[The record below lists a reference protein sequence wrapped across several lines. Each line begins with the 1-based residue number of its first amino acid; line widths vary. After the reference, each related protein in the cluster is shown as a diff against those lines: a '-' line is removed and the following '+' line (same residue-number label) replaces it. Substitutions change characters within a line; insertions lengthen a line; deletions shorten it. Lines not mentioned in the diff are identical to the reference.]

1 MRFHIITLG
10 CKINQYESQALR
22 EAWLA
27 RGMTETNDPVA
38 ADFLLVNSCAVTARA
53 IRDLRQTVR
62 RLHRL
67 APEARIVVT
76 GCAAEP
82 LGRELQEMEGV
93 SAVVPQKDKPLL
105 RDPDAPPPGGAPVQ
119 PLTISQFQRSRA
131 VLKVQDGCSHRCT
144 YCIVPLTRGPA
155 VSRTPGDILREA
167 RGLLENGLRELII
180 SGINLRQ
187 YQSGEH
193 DFWDL
198 LAFLDRELSREWGE
212 TARLRCSS
220 LDPAQLDERG
230 LETIAACR
238 MLCPHLH
245 LSIQSAS
252 PTVLRRMG
260 RSHNKPGMVARGVE
274 QLQQYFPRLG
284 VGADLLVGFPGESDE
299 EFQETFDFVQT
310 LPLTYAHVFPYSR
323 RPGTPAAKFS
333 DQVPKPVRT
342 ERAARLRELAKGKRL
357 AFVQG
362 LARLSRLR
370 VLLESASPPGGRCEY
385 YAMCRLEEPTSARA
399 GNPGHV
405 IVDVAPTGADGD
417 ILVVRSLEPRS

>member
-1 MRFHIITLG
+1 M
-10 CKINQYESQALR
+10 
-22 EAWLA
+22 
-27 RGMTETNDPVA
+27 
-38 ADFLLVNSCAVTARA
+38 
-53 IRDLRQTVR
+53 
-62 RLHRL
+62 
-67 APEARIVVT
+67 
-76 GCAAEP
+76 
-82 LGRELQEMEGV
+82 
-93 SAVVPQKDKPLL
+93 
-105 RDPDAPPPGGAPVQ
+105 
-119 PLTISQFQRSRA
+119 
-131 VLKVQDGCSHRCT
+131 
-144 YCIVPLTRGPA
+144 
-155 VSRTPGDILREA
+155 
-167 RGLLENGLRELII
+167 LENGLRELII

-187 YQSGEH
+187 YQSREH

-310 LPLTYAHVFPYSR
+310 PAPHLCPRVPLLP
-323 RPGTPAAKFS
+323 
-333 DQVPKPVRT
+333 
-342 ERAARLRELAKGKRL
+342 
-357 AFVQG
+357 
-362 LARLSRLR
+362 
-370 VLLESASPPGGRCEY
+370 PPGHARCQVFGPGPQAGAYGACGQVAGTRQEQTPGLCPGPRTAAPPPRVAGVDLPTRGAMRILRYVPPGRTNLSP
-385 YAMCRLEEPTSARA
+385 CRE
-399 GNPGHV
+399 PGHV